1 MEEDHQKFLKYS
13 ENLTM
18 IVNDDGDDGDDGQWI
33 NIKLLY
39 DNNTILN

>member
-1 MEEDHQKFLKYS
+1 
-13 ENLTM
+13 M